1 MTPSTQHKFSLYTA
15 IISTLIT
22 IGLMIVG
29 FIAKEIYYTGIETSN
44 KLEIINNI
52 LTEKSVIL
60 DNACKNNEKLENR
73 VSTLEES
80 DKNQDI
86 RLTKLEYHKSQN

>member
-29 FIAKEIYYTGIETSN
+29 FIAKEIYYTGVETSN

-60 DNACKNNEKLENR
+60 DNTCKNSEKLESR

>member
-29 FIAKEIYYTGIETSN
+29 FIAKEIYYTGVETSN

-52 LTEKSVIL
+52 LTEKSIIL
-60 DNACKNNEKLENR
+60 DNACKNSEKLESR

-86 RLTKLEYHKSQN
+86 RLTKLEYHKLQN

>member
-29 FIAKEIYYTGIETSN
+29 FIAKEIYYTGVETSN

-60 DNACKNNEKLENR
+60 DNTCKNSEKLESR

-86 RLTKLEYHKSQN
+86 RLTKLEYHKLQN

>member
-29 FIAKEIYYTGIETSN
+29 FIAKEIYYTGVETSN

-86 RLTKLEYHKSQN
+86 RLTKLEYHKLQN

>member
-29 FIAKEIYYTGIETSN
+29 FIAKEIYYTGVETSN

>member
-29 FIAKEIYYTGIETSN
+29 FIAKEIYYTGVETSN

-86 RLTKLEYHKSQN
+86 RLTKLEYRKSQN

>member
-73 VSTLEES
+73 VSILEES

>member
-22 IGLMIVG
+22 IGLTIVG
-29 FIAKEIYYTGIETSN
+29 FIAKEIYYAGIETSN

-60 DNACKNNEKLENR
+60 DNACKNSEKLENR

>member
-29 FIAKEIYYTGIETSN
+29 FMAKEIYYTGVETSN

-60 DNACKNNEKLENR
+60 DNACKNNEKLESR

-86 RLTKLEYHKSQN
+86 RLTKLEYHKLQN

>member
-29 FIAKEIYYTGIETSN
+29 FIAKEIYYTGVETSN

-52 LTEKSVIL
+52 LTEKSIIL

-86 RLTKLEYHKSQN
+86 RLTKLEYHKLQN